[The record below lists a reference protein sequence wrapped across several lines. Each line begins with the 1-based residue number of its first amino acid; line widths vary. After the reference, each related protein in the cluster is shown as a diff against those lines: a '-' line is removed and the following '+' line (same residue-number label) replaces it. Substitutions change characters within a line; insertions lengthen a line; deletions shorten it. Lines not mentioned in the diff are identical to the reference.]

1 MSELVA
7 DMFDEICPSPMQ
19 PLRMKDKW
27 APMVLRC
34 LRDGPRRFSEL
45 RVPLY
50 RTSAKELTRSLRN
63 LQHDGFVCRTSAGR
77 AVTYELTDLGR
88 SLLDLLDT
96 VYAWS
101 DEHGDELLDAYD
113 PDDASGRGSS
123 GTGNG

>member
-1 MSELVA
+1 MSELAV

-19 PLRMKDKW
+19 PLRMRDKW

-34 LRDGPRRFSEL
+34 LEDGPRRFSEL
-45 RVPLY
+45 RVPLH

-63 LQHDGFVCRTSAGR
+63 LQHDGFVCRTSVGR
-77 AVTYELTDLGR
+77 TVTYELTDLGR

-101 DEHGDELLDAYD
+101 EEHGADLLDAYD
-113 PDDASGRGSS
+113 PDDAEGGRGSDPAP
-123 GTGNG
+123 

>member
-1 MSELVA
+1 MSEPAV

-34 LRDGPRRFSEL
+34 LEDGPRRFSEL
-45 RVPLY
+45 RVPLH

-63 LQHDGFVCRTSAGR
+63 LQHDGFVCRTPAGR
-77 AVTYELTDLGR
+77 TVTYELTDLGR

-101 DEHGDELLDAYD
+101 DEHGEELLDAYD
-113 PDDASGRGSS
+113 PDDTEGGRGS
-123 GTGNG
+123 GRAP

>member
-1 MSELVA
+1 MSELAV

-19 PLRMKDKW
+19 PLRMRDKW

-34 LRDGPRRFSEL
+34 LEDGPRRFSEL
-45 RVPLY
+45 RVPLH

-63 LQHDGFVCRTSAGR
+63 LQHDGFVCRTSVGR
-77 AVTYELTDLGR
+77 TVTYELTDLGR

-101 DEHGDELLDAYD
+101 EEHGADLLDAYD
-113 PDDASGRGSS
+113 PDDAEGGRG
-123 GTGNG
+123 GLAP

>member
-1 MSELVA
+1 MSELAV

-34 LRDGPRRFSEL
+34 LEGGPRRFSEL
-45 RVPLY
+45 RVPLH

-63 LQHDGFVCRTSAGR
+63 LQHDGFVCRTEAGR
-77 AVTYELTDLGR
+77 TVTYELTGLGR
-88 SLLDLLDT
+88 SLLGLLDT

-101 DEHGDELLDAYD
+101 DEHGDDLLDAYD
-113 PDDASGRGSS
+113 PDDA
-123 GTGNG
+123 TGG

>member
-1 MSELVA
+1 MSELAV

-34 LRDGPRRFSEL
+34 LEDGPRRFSEL
-45 RVPLY
+45 RVPLH

-63 LQHDGFVCRTSAGR
+63 LQRGGFVCRTSAGR

-88 SLLDLLDT
+88 GLLDLLTT

-101 DEHGDELLDAYD
+101 DAHGDELLDAYD
-113 PDDASGRGSS
+113 PDEDAGGRGRQ
-123 GTGNG
+123 G

>member
-1 MSELVA
+1 MSGLAV

-34 LRDGPRRFSEL
+34 LQDGPHRFSEL

-50 RTSAKELTRSLRN
+50 RTTAKELTRSLRN
-63 LQHDGFVCRTSAGR
+63 LERDGFVSRASTGR
-77 AVTYELTDLGR
+77 AVTYELTSLGR
-88 SLLDLLDT
+88 GLLDLLST

-101 DEHGDELLDAYD
+101 DEHGQELLDAYD
-113 PDDASGRGSS
+113 PDGDAG
-123 GTGNG
+123 

>member
-1 MSELVA
+1 MSELAV

-19 PLRMKDKW
+19 PLRMRDKW

-34 LRDGPRRFSEL
+34 LEDGPRRFSEL
-45 RVPLY
+45 RVPLH

-77 AVTYELTDLGR
+77 TVTYELTGLGR

-101 DEHGDELLDAYD
+101 AEHGEDHLDAYD
-113 PDDASGRGSS
+113 PDDAERR
-123 GTGNG
+123 

>member
-1 MSELVA
+1 MSELAV

-19 PLRMKDKW
+19 PLRMRDKW

-34 LRDGPRRFSEL
+34 LEDGPRRFSEL
-45 RVPLY
+45 RVPLH

-77 AVTYELTDLGR
+77 TVTYGLTDLGR
-88 SLLDLLDT
+88 GLLDLLDT

-101 DEHGDELLDAYD
+101 AEHGEDLLDAYD
-113 PDDASGRGSS
+113 PDDAERR
-123 GTGNG
+123 

>member
-1 MSELVA
+1 MSELAV

-19 PLRMKDKW
+19 PLRMRDKW

-34 LRDGPRRFSEL
+34 LEDGPRRFSEL
-45 RVPLY
+45 RVPLH

-63 LQHDGFVCRTSAGR
+63 LQHDGFVCRTSVGR
-77 AVTYELTDLGR
+77 TVTYELTDLGR

-101 DEHGDELLDAYD
+101 EEHGADLLDAYD
-113 PDDASGRGSS
+113 PDDTEGGRGSDPAP
-123 GTGNG
+123 

>member
-1 MSELVA
+1 MSELAV

-34 LRDGPRRFSEL
+34 LEQGPRRFSEL
-45 RVPLY
+45 RVPLH

-63 LQHDGFVCRTSAGR
+63 LQRGGFVSRASAGR
-77 AVTYELTDLGR
+77 TVTYELTDLGR
-88 SLLDLLDT
+88 GLLDLLTT
-96 VYAWS
+96 VYAWT

-113 PDDASGRGSS
+113 PDDDVGGRGRQ
-123 GTGNG
+123 G

>member
-1 MSELVA
+1 MPELVA

-34 LRDGPRRFSEL
+34 LQDGPRRFSEL

-63 LQHDGFVCRTSAGR
+63 LQGDGFVSRTPAGR

-88 SLLDLLDT
+88 SLLGLLDT

-113 PDDASGRGSS
+113 PDEGTARDAVRRHR
-123 GTGNG
+123 

>member
-1 MSELVA
+1 MSDLAV

-34 LRDGPRRFSEL
+34 LAGGPRRFSEL
-45 RVPLY
+45 RVPLH

-63 LQHDGFVCRTSAGR
+63 LERDGFVHRTSVGR
-77 AVTYELTDLGR
+77 AVTYELTDLG
-88 SLLDLLDT
+88 SSMLDLLTT

-101 DEHGDELLDAYD
+101 DEHLDELLDAYD
-113 PDDASGRGSS
+113 PDD
-123 GTGNG
+123 GTVSP